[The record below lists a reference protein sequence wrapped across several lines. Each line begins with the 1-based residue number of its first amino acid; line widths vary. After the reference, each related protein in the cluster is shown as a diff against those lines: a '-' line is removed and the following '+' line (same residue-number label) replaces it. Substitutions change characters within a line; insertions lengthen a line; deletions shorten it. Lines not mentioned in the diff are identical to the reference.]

1 MMDIDYSK
9 LHSLTARQIISAL
22 QRDGFVF
29 ERQSGSHQIYLHPDS
44 RRVSVSFHTP
54 GETFPTKTLR
64 DMIEWQAHWTVA
76 DLKRLKLIK

>member
-1 MMDIDYSK
+1 MTDIDYSK
-9 LHSLTARQIISAL
+9 LRSLTARQIISAL

-29 ERQSGSHQIYLHPDS
+29 ERQSGSHQIYRHPDG

-76 DLKRLKLIK
+76 DLKRLKLLK